1 MTCSLTL
8 DAVTQ
13 ALSDLEANL
22 SFLCSQM
29 LSQATSS
36 PDYINYIT
44 YIFSHPQSPP
54 SAGIHVNEYP
64 TVRFAAGTN
73 VKTKISLAYKMIT
86 PQSLAY
92 VKSAALHTLH
102 DTDRN
107 VSRTAGSIITEL
119 VRGGGL
125 LAWPE
130 VVNELLCLVG
140 NAAGNVPMPVRE
152 AAMDALLKVCED
164 NRRVLDR
171 EYSGHCPL
179 DTIIPSLLQFAS
191 VESPK
196 IRSAALTTI
205 HIFLPYKPQALMA
218 SLDLFLS
225 TLFSLSSDSNTSVR
239 QMVCQSF
246 SQLVE
251 YAPEKLAPH
260 MEGLVN
266 YIIMQQQSPD
276 DPELALDA
284 AEFWIGAGEQAR
296 LKDDLAPF
304 MPKIIPVL
312 LQNMIYDEEEVARL
326 MEEQDDAET
335 EDRAEDLRP
344 QFAKSKGDRLN
355 TSRPGDQVNTPQ
367 EEQTEDDSDLSDGEI
382 EDSEFGDDPSG
393 NWTLRK
399 CSAAA
404 LDVFS
409 NVYHR
414 PVFEILL
421 PYLME
426 TLRHD
431 QWPNREAAV
440 LTLGAVADG
449 CMDAVTPHLPQLVPY
464 LISLLN
470 DAQPVV
476 RQITCWC
483 LARYSGWA
491 AHLRDP
497 AQKAQFFEPMMEGI
511 LHRMLDNNKKVQEAA
526 ASAFAS
532 LEEKSDEN
540 LVPYCEPILRQF
552 VACFGKYKD
561 RNMYIL
567 YDCVQTLAECVM
579 SELAKPQLVDI
590 LMPALIGRY
599 NSVTDDSRELF
610 PLLECLGYVAAAY
623 GDVFAQFAPH
633 LFSRC
638 RTIIYD
644 NLKASVQSAGNDAF
658 DEPDKDFLVTSID
671 LLSAIIQAIDPQK
684 SGELVAT
691 SKPPFFELLC
701 YCMED
706 VNYEVRQSTYAL
718 LGDCAISIFSQL
730 EPFLPNIVP
739 ILIKQLDLDLIRD
752 DDRHTGFSVLNNA
765 CWSCGEIAVN
775 ENAPL
780 APYAEQLYQG
790 LITII
795 SNEEIIDSVNEN
807 AAMAL
812 GRLGF
817 CCAEQIAPH
826 LGEFSGAFLKSMDKV
841 DFTREKASAFLG
853 FNQIVMKNPQA
864 MESSLLDYFTVIA
877 SFPARSLAQ
886 EEYRDIQVSFQQV
899 RLVSLECHRNLANTT
914 FPGPPGIQD
923 DDPQLRGFP
932 RPAAPSCGPNSAHG
946 ISDLSQSHLRS
957 VSDLVPL
964 PLTSTGAIRG

>member
-1 MTCSLTL
+1 
-8 DAVTQ
+8 
-13 ALSDLEANL
+13 
-22 SFLCSQM
+22 M
-29 LSQATSS
+29 LAQATAS

-44 YIFSHPQSPP
+44 YIFSHSQTPP
-54 SAGIHVNEYP
+54 SSGIHDNEYP

-73 VKTKISLAYKMIT
+73 VKTKIALAYSMIT
-86 PQSLAY
+86 PASLVY
-92 VKSAALHTLH
+92 VKSAALHTLR
-102 DTDRN
+102 DADRN

-119 VRGGGL
+119 VTRGGL

-130 VVNELLCLVG
+130 IVNELLCLVG
-140 NAAGNVPMPVRE
+140 NATGNVPMPVRE
-152 AAMDALLKVCED
+152 ASMDALLKVCED

-171 EYSGHCPL
+171 DYSGQRPL
-179 DTIIPSLLQFAS
+179 DTIIPSLLQFTS
-191 VESPK
+191 IESSK
-196 IRSAALTTI
+196 IRTASLTAI
-205 HIFLPYKPQALMA
+205 HIFLPYRPQALMG
-218 SLDLFLS
+218 SLDQFLS
-225 TLFSLSSDSNTSVR
+225 QLFSLAGDSNTSVR

-251 YAPEKLAPH
+251 FAPEKLAPH

-266 YIIMQQQSPD
+266 YIIMQQQSQD

-284 AEFWIGAGEQAR
+284 AEFWIGAGEQER
-296 LKDDLAPF
+296 LKEELAPY

-326 MEEQDDAET
+326 MDEQDDAET
-335 EDRAEDLRP
+335 DDRAEDLRP

-355 TSRPGDQVNTPQ
+355 TSRPGDQLNANVTQ
-367 EEQTEDDSDLSDGEI
+367 DQQTEDESDLSEGEI

-426 TLRHD
+426 TLRHE

-610 PLLECLGYVAAAY
+610 PLLECLGYIAAAY

-633 LFSRC
+633 LFTRC
-638 RTIIYD
+638 KAIIYN

-684 SGELVAT
+684 SGELIAS

-706 VNYEVRQSTYAL
+706 ANYEVRQSTYAL
-718 LGDCAISIFSQL
+718 LGDCAISIFPQL
-730 EPFLPNIVP
+730 EPFIPNIVP

-780 APYAEQLYQG
+780 APYVEQLYQG
-790 LITII
+790 LIAII

-817 CCAEQIAPH
+817 CCADQIAPH
-826 LGEFSGAFLKSMDKV
+826 LGEFSGPFLKSMDKI

-864 MESSLLDYFTVIA
+864 MESSLLDYFSAIA

-899 RLVSLECHRNLANTT
+899 RVSL
-914 FPGPPGIQD
+914 F
-923 DDPQLRGFP
+923 FY
-932 RPAAPSCGPNSAHG
+932 S
-946 ISDLSQSHLRS
+946 
-957 VSDLVPL
+957 
-964 PLTSTGAIRG
+964 

>member
-1 MTCSLTL
+1 MDWQPQDEPLRQLAGCLRDSLN
-8 DAVTQ
+8 AGNPHARVQ
-13 ALSDLEANL
+13 AE
-22 SFLCSQM
+22 QM
-29 LSQATSS
+29 LAQATSS
-36 PDYINYIT
+36 PDYVNYIT
-44 YIFSHPQSPP
+44 YIFSTSHPAP
-54 SAGIHVNEYP
+54 AGINANEYS
-64 TVRFAAGTN
+64 TVRFAAALN
-73 VKTKISLAYKMIT
+73 VKTKIHLAYSTIS
-86 PQSLAY
+86 PQSLVY
-92 VKSAALHTLH
+92 IKSAALHTLR
-102 DTDRN
+102 DADRN
-107 VSRTAGSIITEL
+107 VSNAAGTIITAMVL
-119 VRGGGL
+119 QGGL

-130 VVNELLCLVG
+130 IVNELLNLVG
-140 NAAGNVPMPVRE
+140 NATGDVPMSARE
-152 AAMDALLKVCED
+152 AAMDAMLKVCED
-164 NRRVLDR
+164 NRKVLDR
-171 EYSGHCPL
+171 DYHGQRPL
-179 DTIIPSLLQFAS
+179 DIIVPSLLQFTS
-191 VESPK
+191 IESSR
-196 IRSAALTTI
+196 IRVAALTTI
-205 HIFLPYKPQALMA
+205 HVFLPFKPQSLMT
-218 SLDLFLS
+218 SLDQFLS
-225 TLFSLSSDSNTSVR
+225 QLFSLAGDQHTGVR

-251 YAPEKLAPH
+251 TAPEKLAPH

-266 YIIMQQQSPD
+266 YIIVQQQSQD

-284 AEFWIGAGEQAR
+284 AEFWIGAGEQQL
-296 LKDDLAPF
+296 LKAELAPY

-326 MEEQDDAET
+326 MDEQDDADT
-335 EDRAEDLRP
+335 EDRAEDMKP

-355 TSRPGDQVNTPQ
+355 VSKPGEQPEAVPEQ
-367 EEQTEDDSDLSDGEI
+367 ESEVDEDDDLSEGEI

-393 NWTLRK
+393 QWTLRK

-404 LDVFS
+404 LDVFAT
-409 NVYHR
+409 VYHR

-421 PYLME
+421 PYLTE
-426 TLRHD
+426 TLRHE

-449 CMDAVTPHLPQLVPY
+449 CMDAITPHLPELVPY

-491 AHLRDP
+491 AQLRDP
-497 AQKAQFFEPMMEGI
+497 AQRAQFFEPMMEGI

-532 LEEKSDEN
+532 LEEKAEEN
-540 LVPYCEPILRQF
+540 LAPYCEPILRQF
-552 VACFGKYKD
+552 VACFHKYKN

-579 SELAKPQLVDI
+579 TELAMPHLVDI

-599 NSVTDDSRELF
+599 NSIDDDSRELF
-610 PLLECLGYVAAAY
+610 PLLECLGYIAGAY
-623 GDVFAQFAPH
+623 GDAFAPFAQPIFG
-633 LFSRC
+633 RC
-638 RTIIYD
+638 MKIIYG
-644 NLKASVQSAGNDAF
+644 NLQASVQSGGNYQF

-684 SGELVAT
+684 SGELVRT
-691 SKPPFFELLC
+691 SQPPFFELLR

-706 VNYEVRQSTYAL
+706 ENYEVRQSTYAL
-718 LGDCAISIFSQL
+718 LGDCAISIFPQL
-730 EPFLPNIVP
+730 EAFVP
-739 ILIKQLDLDLIRD
+739 SLAPVMVKQLDLDLIRD

-765 CWSCGEIAVN
+765 CWSCGEIAVH

-790 LITII
+790 LVAII
-795 SNEEIIDSVNEN
+795 SNEEVIDSVNEN

-817 CCAEQIAPH
+817 CCADQIAPH
-826 LGEFSGAFLKSMDKV
+826 LSECSSAFLKSMEKI

-853 FNQIVMKNPQA
+853 FNQVVMKNPQA
-864 MESSLLDYFTVIA
+864 MESSLLDYFQAIA
-877 SFPARSLAQ
+877 TFPARSLAQ

-899 RLVSLECHRNLANTT
+899 LQGYKNLIPDFNN
-914 FPGPPGIQD
+914 F
-923 DDPQLRGFP
+923 
-932 RPAAPSCGPNSAHG
+932 
-946 ISDLSQSHLRS
+946 LSQLPQAVAQTLRT
-957 VSDLVPL
+957 VYRV
-964 PLTSTGAIRG
+964 